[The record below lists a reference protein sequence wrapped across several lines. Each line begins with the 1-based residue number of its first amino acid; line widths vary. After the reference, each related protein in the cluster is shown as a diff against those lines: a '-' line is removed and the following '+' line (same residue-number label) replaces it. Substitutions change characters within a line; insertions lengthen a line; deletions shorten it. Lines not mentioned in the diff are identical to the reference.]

1 MKAFPA
7 FGILFG
13 DRARLPELKKLLEDN
28 SNLPGPRANLELAYS
43 FTRSVASMR
52 LEEWQFDALVA
63 MAKTPDQKAPVN
75 TPGEFVPVC
84 ALMAL
89 GALCGEG
96 LPRPR
101 KRAAFATL
109 RAMAEDPRWRV
120 REGVAMGLQLYG
132 ERDLAGLRATA
143 EAWMTEGSFLVQR
156 AVIAALAHPPILSDA
171 EFVRF
176 CLAVSR
182 TILWGLSKA
191 NGMAR
196 RTEPFRVLRQAL
208 GYAVSV
214 FVAALPAEGF
224 DLLRKAASLEDRDV
238 AWVVKENLAKKRLT
252 KSHAAEVKA
261 VQSIVGKRK
270 G

>member
-1 MKAFPA
+1 MKSFPA

-13 DRARLPELKKLLEDN
+13 DRFRLPDLRKLLEDN
-28 SNLPGPRANLELAYS
+28 SALPGPRANLELAYS
-43 FTRSVASMR
+43 FAHSVASMR
-52 LEEWQFDALVA
+52 LEEWQFDALVS
-63 MAKTPDQKAPVN
+63 MAKTPDKKAPAN

-109 RAMAEDPRWRV
+109 RSMADDPRWRV

-132 ERDLAGLRATA
+132 ERDRDGLRATA
-143 EAWMTEGSFLVQR
+143 EEWMTDGSLLVQR
-156 AVIAALAHPPILSDA
+156 AVIAALAHPPILSDRELA
-171 EFVRF
+171 RF
-176 CLAVSR
+176 CLVASR

-214 FVAALPAEGF
+214 FVAAVPAEGF
-224 DLLRKAASLEDRDV
+224 DLLRKAASLDDKDV

-252 KSHAAEVKA
+252 KSHAAEVESVRA
-261 VQSIVGKRK
+261 IVRKRE